1 MKKVFKLFL
10 ILITIYVLGMV
21 LAFSLPNK
29 HIEKNVN
36 SSVTIFGAEGLYP
49 ILNSSDS
56 KATKLDNFT
65 DRLMINRSI
74 GIDKNPIISAMSMAN
89 YARYWHGYQVF
100 LRPLLFLVNYA
111 VIRQL
116 YGFILILLL
125 GINFYLLAKK
135 LDIFIALSLFISL
148 YFARFYT
155 FFLSMQFSNVF
166 FLVLVFNLFI
176 LTRKKIDINSSTF
189 LLYFFVIGSL
199 TNFFDLLTVPLI
211 TLGIPLIILV
221 YYSLKN
227 SYFEQLSLL
236 KNIIKIVWISLYW
249 GLGYALTW
257 FSKWIIGTLILK
269 QNVLKDAFNN
279 ILFRTEGNEK
289 YPLDR
294 ANMFHLNLTTM
305 FNKFNISLLALFI
318 LFTICIIIIKRK
330 DLSNKINMNSIV
342 IIPIISFPYIWYG
355 VLANHS
361 QIHYWFTYRSQIIAV
376 FALLAFL
383 SYVASSLLL
392 NDKKRDY

>member
-1 MKKVFKLFL
+1 MKKGLKVFT
-10 ILITIYVLGMV
+10 ILIIIYSVGMA
-21 LAFSLPNK
+21 LAFSLPNEY
-29 HIEKNVN
+29 IEKNVN
-36 SSVTIFGAEGLYP
+36 SSIVILDNEGLYFR
-49 ILNSSDS
+49 LNSSDA

-65 DRLMINRSI
+65 DRQMIRRTI
-74 GIDKNPIISAMSMAN
+74 GIDKNPIISAMSMTN
-89 YARYWHGYQVF
+89 YARYWHGYQIF

-125 GINFYLLAKK
+125 GINFYLLIKK

-155 FFLSMQFSNVF
+155 FFLSMQFTNVF
-166 FLVLVFNLFI
+166 FLALIFNVFL
-176 LTRKKIDINSSTF
+176 LTRKEININSSSF

-211 TLGIPLIILV
+211 TLGIPLVILA

-227 SYFEQLSLL
+227 SYFKQVSLL
-236 KNIIKIVWISLYW
+236 KSIINIVLISLSW

-257 FSKWIIGTLILK
+257 VSKWIIGTLILK
-269 QNVLKDAFNN
+269 QNVLKDAFNTV
-279 ILFRTEGNEK
+279 LFRTEGNEK

-294 ANMFHLNLTTM
+294 VNMFHLNLTTM
-305 FNKFNISLLALFI
+305 FNKFNISLLVLFI
-318 LFTICIIIIKRK
+318 LLTIYIIIIKRK
-330 DLSNKINMNSIV
+330 ELLNKINMNSII

-361 QIHYWFTYRSQIIAV
+361 QIHYWFTYRLQIISV

-383 SYVASSLLL
+383 SYIASSLLL
-392 NDKKRDY
+392 NDKIED